1 MPTPTP
7 PIVRAACGGALRL
20 AALLLAVSL
29 PGGMLRAQSTV
40 DHRAFDALLRAH
52 VVNGAVNYDAFKA
65 APTFTAYL
73 TSLDAVNPSSLGTQE
88 RLAYWINV
96 YNAFTIKLIVDKGE
110 RQSIRNINKSIGFLK
125 LKGPWSDPIVRAA
138 GRVLTLDQVEHEII
152 RKEFKEP
159 RIHFAV
165 VCAAI
170 GCPPLRS
177 EAYTAA
183 RLESQ
188 LAEQA
193 RQFIRE
199 SPAKNRVD
207 VPSRTVFVS
216 MIFTWY
222 RDDFGGSDNAIGEYL
237 SEWHPAGPE
246 RDILRSGRFTLKQT
260 TYDWTLNSQQHMRA
274 RGASSL

>member
-1 MPTPTP
+1 MSKLSPS
-7 PIVRAACGGALRL
+7 VARNALRVARRLLVAAL
-20 AALLLAVSL
+20 AATASANVL
-29 PGGMLRAQSTV
+29 PAQSTV

-52 VVNGAVNYDAFKA
+52 VVNGAVDYNAFKA
-65 APTFTAYL
+65 APSFTTYL
-73 TSLDAVNPSSLGTQE
+73 ASLDAVKPAALSNDE

-110 RQSIRNINKSIGFLK
+110 RQSIRNVNKSFGLLK
-125 LKGPWSDPIVRAA
+125 LKGPWSDPIVRAS

-152 RKEFKEP
+152 RKEFDEP
-159 RIHFAV
+159 RIHFAL

-177 EAYTAA
+177 EAYTAT

-193 RQFIRE
+193 QRFIRE
-199 SPAKNRVD
+199 SPEKNRVD

-216 MIFTWY
+216 MVFTWY
-222 RDDFGGSDNAIGEYL
+222 RDDFGGTDKAIGQYL
-237 SEWHPAGPE
+237 SDWYPAGPE
-246 RDILRSGRFTLKQT
+246 RELLRSGRFTLKQT
-260 TYDWTLNSQQHMRA
+260 NYDWTLNSIEHMRPRA
-274 RGASSL
+274 VSRP

>member
-1 MPTPTP
+1 MLR
-7 PIVRAACGGALRL
+7 VARRGALRL

-29 PGGMLRAQSTV
+29 PSGMLQAQSSV

-52 VVNGAVNYDAFKA
+52 VVNGAVDYDAFKA

-73 TSLDAVNPSSLGTQE
+73 SALNAVNPASLSAQE

-110 RQSIRNINKSIGFLK
+110 RQSIRNVNKSFGLLK
-125 LKGPWSDPIVRAA
+125 LKGPWSDPVVRAA

-152 RKEFKEP
+152 RKEFDEP
-159 RIHFAV
+159 RIHFAL

-177 EAYTAA
+177 EAYVAA
-183 RLESQ
+183 RLETQ
-188 LAEQA
+188 LTEQA
-193 RQFIRE
+193 QRFIRE
-199 SPAKNRVD
+199 SPPKNRVD

-216 MIFTWY
+216 LVFTWY
-222 RDDFGGSDNAIGEYL
+222 RDDFGGSDKAIGQYL
-237 SEWHPAGPE
+237 AEWYPAGPE
-246 RDILRSGRFTLKQT
+246 RDLLRSGRFTLKQT
-260 TYDWTLNSQQHMRA
+260 NYDWTLNSQEHMRP
-274 RGASSL
+274 RSTNTP